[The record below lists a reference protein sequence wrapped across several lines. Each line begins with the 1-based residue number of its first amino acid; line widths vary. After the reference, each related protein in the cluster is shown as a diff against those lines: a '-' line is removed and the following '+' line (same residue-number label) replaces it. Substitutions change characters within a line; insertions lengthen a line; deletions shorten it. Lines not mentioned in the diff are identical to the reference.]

1 MLENASTIFPLSW
14 KSLEYEAFMAATAS
28 LQSLMAFS
36 SRIFCDVLTPMTP
49 KTDDNGYDDGTANQ
63 VLDMVMYPS
72 VAILHALRY
81 GDLEWIFGSRSV
93 GSPRCFCSK
102 LFVTI
107 GGIDGI
113 VGFAGPDGRGTA
125 ESPGLAD
132 VTCLTVS
139 FIWLPFVPCHTSL
152 QESAIPF

>member
-1 MLENASTIFPLSW
+1 MEELEGIVEEIIF
-14 KSLEYEAFMAATAS
+14 
-28 LQSLMAFS
+28 
-36 SRIFCDVLTPMTP
+36 RN
-49 KTDDNGYDDGTANQ
+49 DDNGYDDGTANQ
-63 VLDMVMYPS
+63 VLDMVVHPS

-81 GDLEWIFGSRSV
+81 GDLERIFGSCSV

-139 FIWLPFVPCHTSL
+139 FIWLPFVPCHASL
-152 QESAIPF
+152 QESVIPF